1 MILNILKIVLDFEI
15 VKSSGNLRH
24 KEVRRM
30 KEIVPRPLLGED
42 IKVGKERE
50 DENIYGKELFRRKN
64 HLHSMEWILLFIS
77 SKPVNLTLVSE
88 ILYHFKIIP
97 YFVLIRTFP
106 FHVYRCCKA
115 KVNSETPP
123 TD

>member
-50 DENIYGKELFRRKN
+50 DENIYGKD

-97 YFVLIRTFP
+97 
-106 FHVYRCCKA
+106 
-115 KVNSETPP
+115 
-123 TD
+123 